1 MKKLLIVLLLVAIG
15 VGAYQFLGGSK
26 NMERLDYVPA
36 DTVMLSAQMKP
47 LNMTAYLAS
56 MGMQPGQYDQFS
68 QLFDEMMQDENDP
81 VAKFGLAIF
90 NRFFEAIAEPQKFV
104 ATTGMKDAQRS
115 LVYFVGASPVM
126 HFELDNEAQFLSFF
140 SDAQAS
146 SGISYADKTID
157 GVAYVS
163 YLLDEELGLELL
175 VRAAD
180 GWGVMTFHAADFDD
194 EHLKLSLAISKP
206 SNPLAGSDIYKKMFG
221 EYKMSKDG
229 VGFISTQ
236 ELGKMFSTA
245 DGNALAKDINIL
257 GNGEIARE
265 FEMLRTPECKA
276 DIDMLTAM
284 WPGMF
289 IDTTI
294 NQSAGKSLVIDG
306 RVLIP
311 TSSEVAKDG
320 LKALRG
326 FLPNY
331 STSIKSMISVALGLD
346 VSALSSS
353 VSSMWS
359 AASNMTLTCEP
370 LLALQAEMQQ
380 NNPTGAFAMAGV
392 ANGFYGVAAAI
403 NEFEF
408 DMSGE
413 GATSLDAVVS
423 VSAENVQ
430 ALYASLQTFVPFLAQ
445 QPLPAEGEVLNM
457 AEVVPMLSQFGVEV
471 FAKANSEH
479 LVLYSGVEGTVQADD
494 VLSQSLTQNGL
505 NALKI
510 DYGKFFEQ
518 MLPIMQMSGQPIPP
532 ELEGMLDTKM
542 VVSMSTDVD
551 DTGIVFKTTMQMD

>member
-1 MKKLLIVLLLVAIG
+1 MKKLLVVLLIVAIG

-26 NMERLDYVPA
+26 NMERLEYVPA

-56 MGMQPGQYDQFS
+56 MGMLPGQQEQFS
-68 QLFDEMMQDENDP
+68 QMFDELMQDESDP
-81 VAKFGLAIF
+81 AAKFGLALF
-90 NRFFEAIAEPQKFV
+90 NSFFEAVSAPETFV
-104 ATTGMKDAQRS
+104 SKTGMKDAQRS
-115 LVYFVGASPVM
+115 LVYFVGVSPVL
-126 HFELDNEAQFLSFF
+126 HFELENEAQFLSFF
-140 SDAQAS
+140 SEAQQAS
-146 SGISYADKTID
+146 GITYAEKTIG
-157 GVAYVS
+157 GVSYVS
-163 YLLDEELGLELL
+163 YMLEEEVGLELL

-180 GWGVMTFHAADFDD
+180 GWGVMTFHAAEFDD
-194 EHLKLSLAISKP
+194 EHLKLSLAITKP
-206 SNPLAGSDIYKKMFG
+206 EKSLVGSDIYNKMFS

-229 VGFISTQ
+229 IGFLSTQ
-236 ELGKMFSTA
+236 ELGKMLTTL
-245 DGNALAKDINIL
+245 DGNSIAKDINTIGEGEL
-257 GNGEIARE
+257 GRE

-284 WPGMF
+284 WPGVF

-294 NQSAGKSLVIDG
+294 NQNSGTSLEIDG

-311 TSSEVAKDG
+311 TTSKVAKDG

-326 FLPNY
+326 FLPSY
-331 STSIKSMISVALGLD
+331 STSNNSMLSVALGLD

-359 AASNMTLTCEP
+359 AASNMNLSCEP
-370 LLALQAEMQQ
+370 LLALQSEMQQ

-392 ANGFYGVAAAI
+392 ANGLYGVAAAI

-413 GATSLDAVVS
+413 GTTSLDAVVS

-457 AEVVPMLSQFGVEV
+457 AEVVPMLGQFGVDV
-471 FAKANSEH
+471 FAKASAEH
-479 LVLYSGVEGTVQADD
+479 LVVYSGTEGTVQADS
-494 VLSQSLTQNGL
+494 VLSESLTKNGL
-505 NALKI
+505 NALTI

-518 MLPIMQMSGQPIPP
+518 MIPIMQMSGQPIPP

-542 VVSMSTDVD
+542 VVSMSTDVN
-551 DTGIVFKTTMQMD
+551 DTGLVFKTTMKMD

>member
-1 MKKLLIVLLLVAIG
+1 MKKLLVVLLLVAVG

-26 NMERLDYVPA
+26 DMERLDYVPA
-36 DTVMLSAQMKP
+36 DTVLLSAQMKP

-56 MGMQPGQYDQFS
+56 MGMQPGQYDQFG
-68 QLFDEMMQDENDP
+68 QMFDEMMQDENDP
-81 VAKFGLAIF
+81 ASKFGLAIF
-90 NRFFEAIAEPQKFV
+90 NGFFEAVAAPETFV
-104 ATTGMKDAQRS
+104 STTGMKDAQRS
-115 LVYFVGASPVM
+115 LVYFVGLSPVM
-126 HFELDNEAQFLSFF
+126 HFELDSEEKFLSFF
-140 SDAQAS
+140 SDAQVS
-146 SGISYADKTID
+146 SGITYADKTIE
-157 GVAYVS
+157 GVAYTS
-163 YLLDEELGLELL
+163 YLLVEELGLELL

-180 GWGVMTFHAADFDD
+180 GWGVMTFHAAEFDD
-194 EHLKLSLAISKP
+194 EHLKLALAVTKP
-206 SNPLAGSDIYKKMFG
+206 KNPITGSEIYSKMFG
-221 EYKMSKDG
+221 EYNMSKDG
-229 VGFISTQ
+229 IGFISTQ
-236 ELGKMFSTA
+236 EIGKMLTTV
-245 DGNALAKDINIL
+245 DGNSIAKDIGVL
-257 GNGEIARE
+257 GDGEIARE

-276 DIDMLTAM
+276 EVDMLTAM

-294 NQSAGKSLVIDG
+294 NQSSGKSLNIDG

-311 TSSEVAKDG
+311 TSSKVAKDG

-331 STSIKSMISVALGLD
+331 ATDNKSMLSVALGLD

-359 AASNMTLTCEP
+359 AASNMNLSCEP

-423 VSAENVQ
+423 VSAENIQ

-457 AEVVPMLSQFGVEV
+457 ADVVPMLSQFGVEV
-471 FAKANSEH
+471 FAKASAEH
-479 LVLYSGVEGTVQADD
+479 LVLYSGEAGTVQAES
-494 VLSQSLTQNGL
+494 VLSEGLTQNGM